1 MESIPVRKKV
11 YSEHASL
18 IVAVV
23 ITMLTIVTVIIVCLY
38 QYLYFSGLRRINIAE
53 YSETVIDYTI
63 EEINWK
69 NPDYDCIKGCLSMDG
84 QPVTSYPVSIVFYRD
99 DSDIAYMIPAK
110 IKNHIEPDQEQ
121 YNVTL
126 WPDRDFMYLDQEYLY
141 NAGSPSE
148 YSDFFCL
155 IRRDNPLRNAYKVGF
170 LIDMDGTC
178 CLIKTDIQ
186 YKYED

>member
-1 MESIPVRKKV
+1 MESYHVQKK
-11 YSEHASL
+11 SL
-18 IVAVV
+18 LKNTPMVV
-23 ITMLTIVTVIIVCLY
+23 IMITTVVFAIAICLY
-38 QYLYFSGLRRINIAE
+38 QYLYYSRLRMINIDGYSDCSLE
-53 YSETVIDYTI
+53 YTVEDIH
-63 EEINWK
+63 WK
-69 NPDYDCIKGCLSMDG
+69 DPDYDYIKGCLSMDG
-84 QPVTSYPVSIVFYRD
+84 QSVTSYPVSIVLYRD

-110 IKNHIEPDQEQ
+110 LKNHIEPDQEQ